1 MKKKDFLEF
10 IFLISKMRKSTKGS
24 SFCVCKSEINSKYL
38 SQNCKNFALN
48 ILDFFVRK
56 LNKYQKIYFLNLID
70 FWMI

>member
-1 MKKKDFLEF
+1 
-10 IFLISKMRKSTKGS
+10 MRKSTKGS
-24 SFCVCKSEINSKYL
+24 CFCVCKSEINSKYL